1 MTGRRHQKHG
11 VSKGSFAGSRPRSG
25 NRPEPNQSGGRS
37 KPASV
42 AAGEEE
48 REKLA
53 AGLYIVATPIGNSR
67 DITLRALA
75 ALGAATI
82 IACEDTRTT
91 ARLLA
96 IHSIQTKLTPYHE
109 HNAARV
115 RPALIRRLE
124 KGETVALVS
133 DAGTP
138 LVSDPGYR
146 LVGEAVAAGIAVF
159 PLPGA
164 SAVLAALTVSTLP
177 TDRFFFQGFL
187 PNRKAARRGV
197 LAEIASVPAT
207 LVFMESPKRLAA
219 SLADM
224 ARVLGDRQAA
234 VARELTKKFEE
245 IRRGALAELA
255 AYYEDQGAP
264 RGEVTVVVAPGDGG
278 EAAAIGDDELDA
290 LLGAALKDMSLRDAA
305 GKVSNDTG
313 TPRKKTYARALKLR
327 RGK

>member
-1 MTGRRHQKHG
+1 MTGRRHQKRG

-25 NRPEPNQSGGRS
+25 NRPEPNHRDARS
-37 KPASV
+37 KPAS
-42 AAGEEE
+42 
-48 REKLA
+48 LD
-53 AGLYIVATPIGNSR
+53 AGLYIVATPIGNAR

-75 ALGAATI
+75 VLGAAAV

-91 ARLLA
+91 AKLLA
-96 IHSIQTKLTPYHE
+96 IHCIQTKLTPYHE
-109 HNAARV
+109 HNAPRA
-115 RPALIRRLE
+115 RPALIRRLK

-164 SAVLAALTVSTLP
+164 SAVLAALAVSNLP

-187 PNRKAARRGV
+187 PNRTAARRKV
-197 LAEIASVPAT
+197 LAEIGSVPAT
-207 LVFMESPKRLAA
+207 LVIMESPKRLVA

-224 ARVLGDRQAA
+224 ACVLGDRQAA

-245 IRRGALAELA
+245 VRRGALAELA

-264 RGEVTVVVAPGDGG
+264 RGEVVVVVAPGDRG
-278 EAAAIGDDELDA
+278 EAADVSDDELDVR
-290 LLGAALKDMSLRDAA
+290 LGAALSEMSLRDAA
-305 GKVSNDTG
+305 AIVSNETG
-313 TPRKKTYARALKLR
+313 TPRKKVYARALDLR
-327 RGK
+327 REK

>member
-1 MTGRRHQKHG
+1 MTGRRHQKRG
-11 VSKGSFAGSRPRSG
+11 VSKGSSAGSRSRSVS
-25 NRPEPNQSGGRS
+25 RPEPNQPDGRS
-37 KPASV
+37 KPAST
-42 AAGEEE
+42 A
-48 REKLA
+48 A
-53 AGLYIVATPIGNSR
+53 AGLYVVATPIGNAR

-75 ALGAATI
+75 VLGAATV

-91 ARLLA
+91 AKLLA

-109 HNAARV
+109 HNAVRA
-115 RPALIRRLE
+115 RPALIKRLK

-164 SAVLAALTVSTLP
+164 SAVMAALAASALP

-187 PNRKAARRGV
+187 PGRKTARRKV

-207 LVFMESPKRLAA
+207 LVIMESPKRLAA

-224 ARVLGDRQAA
+224 ADVLGDRQAA
-234 VARELTKKFEE
+234 IARELTKKFEE
-245 IRRGALAELA
+245 IRRDTLAGLA
-255 AYYEDQGAP
+255 AHYENKGAP
-264 RGEVTVVVAPGDGG
+264 RGEVTVVIAPGG
-278 EAAAIGDDELDA
+278 ETAIDDDELDA
-290 LLGAALKDMSLRDAA
+290 LLAAALGKMSLRDAA
-305 GKVSNDTG
+305 ASVSAETG
-313 TPRKKTYARALKLR
+313 TPKKKTYARALKLR
-327 RGK
+327 GAK